1 LPLAGISLLK
11 RDTTLASRR
20 DLAVSFFGFPQKT
33 SFFYEAKKIAL
44 FGVSVRTPEIT
55 LGGRYPL
62 RFLSLERER
71 RPDFPL
77 LEKIQKR
84 LPELLRFYFYY
95 IKNILRKQDFYF

>member
-1 LPLAGISLLK
+1 LLFIFSGYFSLK

-20 DLAVSFFGFPQKT
+20 DLAVSVFGFPQKNLV
-33 SFFYEAKKIAL
+33 FYEAKKIAL

-62 RFLSLERER
+62 RFLSFERER

-77 LEKIQKR
+77 LERIPKAIAR
-84 LPELLRFYFYY
+84 
-95 IKNILRKQDFYF
+95 IA